1 LLNGGIADGGI
12 ILKEKLMKSS
22 IASLLIASAIFTYNT
37 DTVIEAD
44 ETDAVSNTEESTE
57 ASAESVSNEENAE
70 AATEEAAEQ
79 ELLVESSP
87 ESAPEREVQQQA
99 ISEYNTREETDETP
113 PVHESQTAEPAS
125 EESGNLE
132 PVPEPTLEETSEAP
146 AEEPTGE
153 PTQEETVQEPTTE
166 APMETA
172 EPSTEA
178 SSEPVEESTPEA
190 TLEQPTE
197 EATVETTESSMEEPA
212 EEPIEEPSSEPVEE
226 STPEAT
232 VEQSTE
238 EATVEATESSTEEAT
253 IQESTSE
260 ATVETAEP
268 SIEAPSEE
276 EPTTEPQTE
285 PAQEDTLQQ
294 STEEATV
301 QESTS
306 EASVEA
312 DGTKEKVTGESTQ
325 PSVGNPAGEDVE
337 DGREAAVPEISSEEG
352 QPREPEVAQPD
363 DDRSGSVQKYYRYDH
378 GNILEGISLNPGTS
392 EEQLNLLDKRVN
404 RLMSSKIMPEEDVDK
419 SDIIEI
425 EEEIKNEE
433 GVTAST
439 DRTSL
444 PDTGETDYTILYG
457 TTLLIA
463 GAILLFITRRPNSKK
478 CK

>member
-1 LLNGGIADGGI
+1 M
-12 ILKEKLMKSS
+12 KEKLMKSS

-57 ASAESVSNEENAE
+57 ASAESVSTEENAE

-146 AEEPTGE
+146 AEEPTEE

-197 EATVETTESSMEEPA
+197 EATVETTESSM
-212 EEPIEEPSSEPVEE
+212 
-226 STPEAT
+226 
-232 VEQSTE
+232 
-238 EATVEATESSTEEAT
+238 EEAT

-312 DGTKEKVTGESTQ
+312 DGTKEEVTGESTQ
-325 PSVGNPAGEDVE
+325 PSDGNPAGEDVE

-352 QPREPEVAQPD
+352 QPREPEVAQPA

-404 RLMSSKIMPEEDVDK
+404 RLMSSKIMPQEDVDE

-463 GAILLFITRRPNSKK
+463 GAILLFITRRLNSKK
-478 CK
+478 CKSL

>member
-1 LLNGGIADGGI
+1 
-12 ILKEKLMKSS
+12 
-22 IASLLIASAIFTYNT
+22 
-37 DTVIEAD
+37 
-44 ETDAVSNTEESTE
+44 
-57 ASAESVSNEENAE
+57 
-70 AATEEAAEQ
+70 
-79 ELLVESSP
+79 
-87 ESAPEREVQQQA
+87 
-99 ISEYNTREETDETP
+99 
-113 PVHESQTAEPAS
+113 
-125 EESGNLE
+125 
-132 PVPEPTLEETSEAP
+132 
-146 AEEPTGE
+146 
-153 PTQEETVQEPTTE
+153 
-166 APMETA
+166 
-172 EPSTEA
+172 
-178 SSEPVEESTPEA
+178 
-190 TLEQPTE
+190 
-197 EATVETTESSMEEPA
+197 
-212 EEPIEEPSSEPVEE
+212 VEE

-404 RLMSSKIMPEEDVDK
+404 RLMSSKIMPQEDVDE

>member
-1 LLNGGIADGGI
+1 
-12 ILKEKLMKSS
+12 
-22 IASLLIASAIFTYNT
+22 
-37 DTVIEAD
+37 
-44 ETDAVSNTEESTE
+44 
-57 ASAESVSNEENAE
+57 
-70 AATEEAAEQ
+70 
-79 ELLVESSP
+79 
-87 ESAPEREVQQQA
+87 
-99 ISEYNTREETDETP
+99 
-113 PVHESQTAEPAS
+113 
-125 EESGNLE
+125 
-132 PVPEPTLEETSEAP
+132 
-146 AEEPTGE
+146 
-153 PTQEETVQEPTTE
+153 
-166 APMETA
+166 
-172 EPSTEA
+172 
-178 SSEPVEESTPEA
+178 
-190 TLEQPTE
+190 
-197 EATVETTESSMEEPA
+197 
-212 EEPIEEPSSEPVEE
+212 VEE

-238 EATVEATESSTEEAT
+238 EATVETTESSTEEAT

-312 DGTKEKVTGESTQ
+312 DDTKEEVTGESTQ
-325 PSVGNPAGEDVE
+325 PSDGNPAGEDVE

-352 QPREPEVAQPD
+352 QPREPEVAHPA

-404 RLMSSKIMPEEDVDK
+404 RLMSSKIMPEEDVDE